1 MNSENPLETLKRGK
15 LINILMMGKM
25 PQSVPFATPTQTK
38 GCAFLQY

>member
-1 MNSENPLETLKRGK
+1 MNSHRNSEIGRTK

-25 PQSVPFATPTQTK
+25 PQSVPFATPNQTK